1 MNKMNRKA
9 AAILAI
15 TMVLAVAS
23 IGIFTEWEDLGTGV
37 DYTEGVP
44 ETAIPFTPGED
55 GELAPN
61 ALNKVLFEKYGAV
74 IIVLGIV
81 MFTAMVAGVCV
92 SREEEDSD
100 D

>member
-1 MNKMNRKA
+1 MNRKA

-15 TMVLAVAS
+15 VMIASVAS
-23 IGIFTEWEDLGTGV
+23 IGIFTEWNDLGTDVKYV
-37 DYTEGVP
+37 DSP
-44 ETAIPFTPGED
+44 EQMGAIPFTPGED
-55 GELAPN
+55 GVLAPKSLN
-61 ALNKVLFEKYGAV
+61 AVLFDDYGAL

-81 MFTAMVAGVCV
+81 MFTAMVAGVCI

>member
-1 MNKMNRKA
+1 MNKKT
-9 AAILAI
+9 AAILAVVMI
-15 TMVLAVAS
+15 AAVAS

-37 DYTEGVP
+37 DYSDGVP
-44 ETAIPFTPGED
+44 EKAISFTPGDD

-81 MFTAMVAGVCV
+81 MFTAMVAGVCI

>member
-1 MNKMNRKA
+1 MSKMNRKTA
-9 AAILAI
+9 AVLAI
-15 TMVLAVAS
+15 VMIAAVAS
-23 IGIFTEWEDLGTGV
+23 IGIFTPWDEFDTGM
-37 DYTEGVP
+37 DRDGVKDA
-44 ETAIPFTPGED
+44 AIPFTPGED

-81 MFTAMVAGVCV
+81 MFSAMVAGVCI

>member
-1 MNKMNRKA
+1 MNRKA
-9 AAILAI
+9 AALLAVV
-15 TMVLAVAS
+15 MVVAVAS

-37 DYTEGVP
+37 DYSEGVQDN
-44 ETAIPFTPGED
+44 AIPFVPGDD

-74 IIVLGIV
+74 ILVLGIV
-81 MFTAMVAGVCV
+81 MFTAMIAGVCV
-92 SREEEDSD
+92 SREEEDND

>member
-1 MNKMNRKA
+1 MNRKA
-9 AAILAI
+9 AA
-15 TMVLAVAS
+15 VLSVVMIVAVAS

-37 DYTEGVP
+37 DYSEGVQDN
-44 ETAIPFTPGED
+44 AIPFVPGDD

-74 IIVLGIV
+74 ILVLGIV
-81 MFTAMVAGVCV
+81 MFTAMVAGVCI
-92 SREEEDSD
+92 SREEADSD